1 MSLLGTDLCSASR
14 MLRCLP
20 SLDTSVCSL
29 AIVLEDC
36 SQVYWV
42 TKIVKIVANI
52 KYLKIVPFQL
62 TVLLTL
68 FQVSLS
74 LKTAELVNAAQ
85 TCRTAVEP
93 SLDTQTTDN

>member
-1 MSLLGTDLCSASR
+1 MQRVPHVAVSAVTGHQRLQLGYRARGL
-14 MLRCLP
+14 
-20 SLDTSVCSL
+20 
-29 AIVLEDC
+29 
-36 SQVYWV
+36 QVYWV

-85 TCRTAVEP
+85 TCRAAVEP

>member
-1 MSLLGTDLCSASR
+1 MQRVPHVAVSAVTGHQRLQLGYRARGLQSGLL
-14 MLRCLP
+14 
-20 SLDTSVCSL
+20 
-29 AIVLEDC
+29 
-36 SQVYWV
+36 V
-42 TKIVKIVANI
+42 TKIVKSVANI
-52 KYLKIVPFQL
+52 KYIKIVPFQL